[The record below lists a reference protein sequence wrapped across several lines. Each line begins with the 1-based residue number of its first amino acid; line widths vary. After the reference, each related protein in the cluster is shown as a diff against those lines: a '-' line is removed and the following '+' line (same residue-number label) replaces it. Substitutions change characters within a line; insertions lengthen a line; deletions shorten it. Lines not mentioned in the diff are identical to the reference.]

1 MKKLF
6 LSVMALLVFL
16 MFAVPSFAVEP
27 DEMLQDPVLEA
38 RAREISKHLRC
49 LVCQGEAID
58 DSNADFAK
66 DLRLFVRT
74 RIAAGDSDEVVIQ
87 DVRERYGDF
96 ILLRPPVEEKTILLW
111 LTPALVFLL
120 GLGTVVVFM
129 RRQRED

>member
-129 RRQRED
+129 RRQREG